1 MVTNLQVRKKFQTQL
16 LISTVASSIYLLFT
30 LMLALLAWTEI
41 QICRDSTHALMET
54 VHNAD
59 ADFIGGYAVAGGL
72 IGAGAVTLFEFALS
86 LILLVTIIYMIM
98 LAAENI
104 SGYRLYY
111 KLKKNEYGPKL
122 RKRIRRNAIFR
133 IVVAIFVIIPLACF
147 LFHSQFFALVL
158 GIIPQLIIL
167 VWSINALRKLS
178 AIAFSIEE
186 DVLTAE

>member
-1 MVTNLQVRKKFQTQL
+1 MITNSQIRKRFQTQL
-16 LISTVASSIYLLFT
+16 LISTVASSVYLLFT

-41 QICRDSTHALMET
+41 QFCRDSTHALMDT

-72 IGAGAVTLFEFALS
+72 IGAGAVTIFEFALS
-86 LILLVTIIYMIM
+86 LILLVTIIYMFI

-111 KLKKNEYGPKL
+111 KLKKNEYSPKL
-122 RKRIRRNAIFR
+122 RNRIRRNAILR
-133 IVVAIFVIIPLACF
+133 IVVAVFVIIPLACF
-147 LFHSQFFALVL
+147 LFNSQFFVL
-158 GIIPQLIIL
+158 LLAIIPELIIL

-178 AIAFSIEE
+178 AITSSVEE
-186 DVLTAE
+186 EWLTAE